1 MAATPDSMPGSTPES
16 SSPTSSDFE
25 VPGHA
30 GTLHA
35 RRWQRATGGDEPTR
49 PDYVVLLC
57 HGYGEHIGRYEW
69 VAQRLVADGAAVYG
83 MDHVGHGRSEGER
96 VLIADYEPV
105 VDDFRR
111 LHERAALDHPGVPV
125 VLVGHSMG
133 GLIGARYAQL
143 FGDDLLCTVLSGPV
157 MGRWEALEELLAAQ
171 EIPDAP
177 IDPDTLSR
185 DPQVGRAYA
194 EDPFVWHGA
203 FKRPTLQALHAA
215 IATIQAGGPLRC
227 PVLWLHGEDDRLV
240 PYAGSATGWP
250 AIRGQRATQK
260 SYPQARHEI
269 FNEINRDEVLD
280 DLIAFVHEHRA
291 NGRA

>member
-1 MAATPDSMPGSTPES
+1 MAATPQPIPPSTPA
-16 SSPTSSDFE
+16 TSSDFAL
-25 VPGHA
+25 PGHA
-30 GTLHA
+30 GSLHA
-35 RRWQRATGGDEPTR
+35 RRWQQASGHDQPRR
-49 PDYVVLLC
+49 PDYLVLLC

-83 MDHVGHGRSEGER
+83 VDHAGHGRSEGER

-111 LHERAALDHPGVPV
+111 LHERAALEHPGVPV

-133 GLIGARYAQL
+133 GMIAARYAQL

-157 MGRWEALEELLAAQ
+157 IGRWEALEALLAADQ
-171 EIPDAP
+171 IPAAP

-185 DPQVGRAYA
+185 DPQVGRAYV

-203 FKRPTLQALHAA
+203 FKRQTLEGLRDA
-215 IATIQAGGPLRC
+215 IAAIQAGGPLRC
-227 PVLWLHGEDDRLV
+227 PVLWLHGEDDALV
-240 PYAGSATGWP
+240 PKAGSATGWP
-250 AIRGQRATQK
+250 TIRGERGLQK

-269 FNEINRDEVLD
+269 FNEINRDEVID
-280 DLIAFVHEHRA
+280 DVIAFVRDNRA
-291 NGRA
+291 AGQA